1 MFKDNLLIYHRS
13 TKTMSFLDPRVTRYS
28 LRSAHQLF
36 DPARSS
42 PAVCFR
48 NQFSIKGLASA
59 VRVVVKIVFVTGK
72 SYIEVRGDEE

>member
-1 MFKDNLLIYHRS
+1 MYQRS
-13 TKTMSFLDPRVTRYS
+13 TKTMSFPISRVTRYS